1 MITLGDILF
10 AAFVLGIV
18 SAIYWY
24 QLLEPSVVML

>member
-1 MITLGDILF
+1 MKTIADIMF